1 MKKSM
6 VFFIFIAFAL
16 TLSSCQSAA
25 VKDNDTT
32 SEEPSSSSIVTQTEA
47 VSKDETFD
55 KTDTASKDETS
66 DQTESAREDELAN
79 TTDKDV
85 NYEEIY
91 NNFLSG
97 QIDAVGKNGSH
108 DNIYYYLQTDL
119 PEDLQKYK
127 YAIYDMNGDDIP
139 ELIIR
144 SRISLHIFWIYNN
157 ELALWYDTVHYC
169 RPLNNMALLYERP
182 GGAPTHTYY
191 MYFVLGYHGEELYR
205 IEFAEYY
212 DWVFEG
218 VDYGEKYF
226 INDTEVTKAI
236 YDSLSER
243 FLHISDDKI
252 EWKPFPY

>member
-6 VFFIFIAFAL
+6 VLIIFIAFAL

-25 VKDNDTT
+25 VKDKDTT

-55 KTDTASKDETS
+55 QTEAASKDETS
-66 DQTESAREDELAN
+66 DQTEAAREDELAN

-97 QIDAVGKNGSH
+97 QIDAVGKNGSR

-144 SRISLHIFWIYNN
+144 SRISLDIFWIYNN
-157 ELALWYDTVHYC
+157 ELALWHSNVHYTK
-169 RPLNNMALLYERP
+169 PLNNMALLYERP

-191 MYFVLGYHGEELYR
+191 QYFVLGYHGEELYR
-205 IEFAEYY
+205 ITFAEYY